1 MPLAHALLTSLFERP
16 GSGLELAKRF
26 DRSVGYFW
34 PATHQQIY
42 RELARLEAAGFVQA
56 VLVGGARGGKK
67 NYQILSAGKEEL
79 TRWVDVSPSLL
90 SVRDELL
97 VRLRA
102 AAVVKATSLADELE
116 NLAARHRQKLAL
128 YQDIEVRDFPPGP
141 QSREQK
147 LRHLVLKVGID
158 FEQARIDL
166 CENAI
171 KLLRDETDEQND

>member
-1 MPLAHALLTSLFERP
+1 MPLAHALLTSLLERP

-26 DRSVGYFW
+26 DRSIGYFW

-42 RELARLEAAGFVQA
+42 RELARLEAAGFVRA
-56 VLVGGARGGKK
+56 VLVDGARGGKK
-67 NYQILSAGKEEL
+67 TYQILPAGQEDL
-79 TRWVDVSPSLL
+79 ARWVQASQPLL
-90 SVRDELL
+90 LVRDELL

-102 AAVVKATSLADELE
+102 AAVVKAPALVDELE
-116 NLAARHRQKLAL
+116 DLAARHRQKRAL
-128 YQDIEVRDFPPGP
+128 YQDIEARDFPPGQ

-158 FEQARIDL
+158 FEQGRIDL

-171 KLLRDETDEQND
+171 KLLRDETDTA